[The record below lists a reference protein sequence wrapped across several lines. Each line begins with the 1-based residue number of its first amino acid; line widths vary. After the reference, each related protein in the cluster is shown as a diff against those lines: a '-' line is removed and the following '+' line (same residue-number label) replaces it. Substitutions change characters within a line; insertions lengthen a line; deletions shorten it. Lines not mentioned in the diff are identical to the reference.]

1 MEFDLLSKWMGL
13 IALIVSVITGVWTLI
28 SKSTKPFD
36 DRFDKLDKDITRLD
50 DTQDSHGVRIQ
61 KVEDEMAH
69 LPSKNEVHDIKL
81 LMAQL
86 EGHVGKIEVTLQAA
100 ERKLDR
106 IERSIDGRKS

>member
-1 MEFDLLSKWMGL
+1 
-13 IALIVSVITGVWTLI
+13 
-28 SKSTKPFD
+28 
-36 DRFDKLDKDITRLD
+36 
-50 DTQDSHGVRIQ
+50 
-61 KVEDEMAH
+61 MAH

>member
-13 IALIVSVITGVWTLI
+13 IALILSVVTAIWSLI

-36 DRFDKLDKDITRLD
+36 DRFDKIDKEITRLD

-61 KVEDEMAH
+61 KVEDELAH
-69 LPSKNEVHDIKL
+69 LPTKNDMHDVKI
-81 LMAQL
+81 LMTQL
-86 EGHVGKIEVTLQAA
+86 EGHVGKIEVTLKAA
-100 ERKLDR
+100 ESKLDR